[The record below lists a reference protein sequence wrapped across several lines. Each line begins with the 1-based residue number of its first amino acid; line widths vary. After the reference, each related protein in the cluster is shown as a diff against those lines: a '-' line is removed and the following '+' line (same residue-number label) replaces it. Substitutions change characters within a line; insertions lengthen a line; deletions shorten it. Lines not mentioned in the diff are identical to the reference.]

1 MTNTAV
7 TNLVEQAVLD
17 QMRAKASFTALDIS
31 NHLKSERYP
40 VQHREVAKTVRE
52 IYESGAM
59 AYYDYERKTIP
70 VITAGGTKQVRAFL
84 YHVQEVKP
92 RTYQTRDLS
101 ALPPVPAD
109 QARDITDSAPAGPSG
124 ILPRPARPAAGSLP
138 KLPRRRV
145 RRDGALAVP
154 KQALARLGWPD
165 GTRLSL
171 RQDGGHMMIGSAPG
185 GSATLMVWGGQRLR
199 ICQTVLRTASLSADT
214 VMVEVEGN
222 ELRVG
227 SRPPLASRPA

>member
-1 MTNTAV
+1 MTTTAV

-31 NHLKSERYP
+31 NHLKAERYP
-40 VQHREVAKTVRE
+40 VQHREVAETVRE

-59 AYYDYERKTIP
+59 SHYDYERKTIP
-70 VITAGGTKQVRAFL
+70 VITAGGTKPSRAFL
-84 YHVQEVKP
+84 YHWEETKP

-109 QARDITDSAPAGPSG
+109 QARDLADSAPASPVCA
-124 ILPRPARPAAGSLP
+124 LPRPPRLTSASAP
-138 KLPRRRV
+138 KAPRRRT

-154 KQALARLGWPD
+154 KQALAQLGWPD

-171 RQDGGHMMIGSAPG
+171 RQDGGHMVIGSAPAG
-185 GSATLMVWGGQRLR
+185 PTVLTVWGGQRLR
-199 ICQTVLRTASLSADT
+199 ICRTVLRTASLSADAVT
-214 VMVEVEGN
+214 VEVEGD
-222 ELRVG
+222 ELRVKEK
-227 SRPPLASRPA
+227 